1 MQSNCD
7 TGDDHEWAERGEFWI
22 AELNRRPKNYRQKRR
37 EHLPLIL
44 AGHGVRMKIDNG
56 TLLIR
61 NGFTHHPQKPEQYRY
76 FRGDRLLP
84 SRIVMLDGDG
94 YLTFDV
100 LAWLSEQ
107 NIPLIQLDWMGSV
120 VTVGGADGYAAD
132 RKLVEMQWGAKKGGK
147 AQKLAAWLIE
157 RKLEAC
163 TNTLRHALPATD
175 AVKRAL
181 EFFDLEFRNVRKRAA
196 ISTSKLLGLEG
207 RFAWQYF
214 AAWKEMPVRWRGTNR
229 KPIPDDWHKFS
240 SRVSHNEINRYAVHP
255 VNAMLNYGYA
265 TLENLVRVHIVAAGL
280 DPSIGYLHGD
290 SRYKHPLVFDLME
303 PLRPRVD
310 RAVLEFALRNTFA
323 PGDFT
328 LAARG
333 ICRLNPQIARNVVK
347 SVNLENE
354 VKKLVQDLVQV
365 LRV

>member
-1 MQSNCD
+1 
-7 TGDDHEWAERGEFWI
+7 
-22 AELNRRPKNYRQKRR
+22 
-37 EHLPLIL
+37 
-44 AGHGVRMKIDNG
+44 MKIDNG

-61 NGFTHHPQKPEQYRY
+61 NGFTHHPQNPEQYRY

-120 VTVGGADGYAAD
+120 IAVGGADGYAAD
-132 RKLVEMQWGAKKGGK
+132 RKLIEQQWAAKKGGR

-157 RKLEAC
+157 KKLEAC

-181 EFFDLEFRNVRKRAA
+181 EFFDFEIRNVRKLAA

-207 RFAWQYF
+207 RFAWHYF
-214 AAWKEMPVRWRGTNR
+214 AAWKEMPVRWKGTNR
-229 KPIPDDWHKFS
+229 KPIPDDWHKFG

-265 TLENLVRVHIVAAGL
+265 VLENMVRVHIVAAGL

-310 RAVLEFALRNTFA
+310 RAVLEFVLRNTFA

-328 LAARG
+328 LAVRG

-347 SVNLENE
+347 AVDLGNE
-354 VKKLVQDLVQV
+354 VEKLVRELVQE
-365 LRV
+365 LRAYARAGR